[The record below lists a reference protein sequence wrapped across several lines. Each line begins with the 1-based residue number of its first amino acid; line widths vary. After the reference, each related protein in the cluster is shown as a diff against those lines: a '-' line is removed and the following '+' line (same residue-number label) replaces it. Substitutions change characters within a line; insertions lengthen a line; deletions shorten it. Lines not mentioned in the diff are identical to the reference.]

1 MVTTPF
7 ADEFNLIS
15 RNLKQQQKLLLD
27 VKSKINLMKLVIK
40 PSKCRSLSFH
50 CGKQSVV
57 SFHLKE
63 KESRE
68 KVSNSSVIYK
78 PLKFVGSEVTEVN
91 TPSAMS
97 ALLEEKLE
105 TKL

>member
-1 MVTTPF
+1 MQ
-7 ADEFNLIS
+7 
-15 RNLKQQQKLLLD
+15 R
-27 VKSKINLMKLVIK
+27 KINLMKLVIK

-50 CGKQSVV
+50 SGKHSVV
-57 SFHLKE
+57 SFYLKE
-63 KESRE
+63 KESQE

-97 ALLEEKLE
+97 ALLE
-105 TKL
+105 